1 MAEFA
6 VYLLAAYLGSAALL
20 VYVLLCGDS
29 DFHRNGL
36 IGALILLRVVAQKK

>member
-6 VYLLAAYLGSAALL
+6 VYFLVAYLTAAALL

-29 DFHRNGL
+29 DFHRDGL
-36 IGALILLRVVAQKK
+36 IGMYQ